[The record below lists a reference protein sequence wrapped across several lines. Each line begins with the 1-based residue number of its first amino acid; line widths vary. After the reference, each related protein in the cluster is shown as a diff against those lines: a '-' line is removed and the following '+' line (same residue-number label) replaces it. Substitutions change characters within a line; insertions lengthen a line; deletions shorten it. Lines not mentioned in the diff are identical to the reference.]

1 MRIAHACTLVTVEV
15 WMRSPAWTPP
25 PLVKPVR
32 VGKLSLRMPESLS
45 VEVAAAWKLPDLPAC
60 ALMYTVVPLTNV
72 LPLADDKDT
81 DGADGPVVSTLTRV
95 ETLVTLPTLSVP

>member
-1 MRIAHACTLVTVEV
+1 
-15 WMRSPAWTPP
+15 
-25 PLVKPVR
+25 

-72 LPLADDKDT
+72 LPDADDNVT
-81 DGADGPVVSTLTRV
+81 DGADGPLVSTLMSGLTYV
-95 ETLVTLPTLSVP
+95 AALPTLS